1 MNQLTEQINLINPE
15 TGDRVRTTR
24 KVLDTYYG
32 QQGYVE
38 ELPDDDDAPPFL
50 EVSLPKF
57 QSHRQPALRG
67 AAKIAADKK
76 AAK

>member
-24 KVLDTYYG
+24 KVLDTYYA

-38 ELPDDDDAPPFL
+38 ELPDDDDNAPFL
-50 EVSLPKF
+50 EVSPAI
-57 QSHRQPALRG
+57 SSNRRPALRG
-67 AAKIAADKK
+67 AAKLAADKK